1 MWPTLAFRRKISKL
15 QTFYNAVRNLTVL
28 TTNAIQIISSM
39 SISFTRN
46 SSLKYYYHSMHH
58 ATPIH
63 ISLTIQLTI
72 YVQYLAISS

>member
-46 SSLKYYYHSMHH
+46 SSLYYHSMHH

-63 ISLTIQLTI
+63 ISLTIQLTNYTYNI
-72 YVQYLAISS
+72 